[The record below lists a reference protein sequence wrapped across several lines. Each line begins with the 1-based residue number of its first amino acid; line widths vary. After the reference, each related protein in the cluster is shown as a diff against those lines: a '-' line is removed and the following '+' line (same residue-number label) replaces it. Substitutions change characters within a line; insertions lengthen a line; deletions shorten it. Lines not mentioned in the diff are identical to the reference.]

1 MKRLPKEEIQ
11 KMVSDAVKTFPC
23 DYRCYEITRALK
35 KIFLKKGLS
44 SEVKDGYAFYCF
56 NTFLKEANMK
66 NCQLFLDDVDKSDEL
81 IKAARFATSLAIK
94 NPNLERDLYW
104 RIGVRHS
111 WMVLPGEKY
120 LIDYHQSISPND
132 SPFPIFLKFPILR
145 KISVG
150 NILIINPF
158 NKIPKGKGY
167 FCGDIFYWEEA
178 VQEGNVIYYPNIDY
192 SVELSL

>member
-1 MKRLPKEEIQ
+1 
-11 KMVSDAVKTFPC
+11 
-23 DYRCYEITRALK
+23 
-35 KIFLKKGLS
+35 
-44 SEVKDGYAFYCF
+44 
-56 NTFLKEANMK
+56 MK

-132 SPFPIFLKFPILR
+132 SPFPIFP
-145 KISVG
+145 
-150 NILIINPF
+150 
-158 NKIPKGKGY
+158 KIP
-167 FCGDIFYWEEA
+167 DT
-178 VQEGNVIYYPNIDY
+178 
-192 SVELSL
+192 